1 MREKLRDRGRL
12 EDIVEY
18 SKNVIELIEGV
29 TYEAFVKDKRTY
41 YSVMKNTEIVG
52 EAAYMLTN
60 DFKES
65 HPQTPWKIVQGMRH
79 VLVHDYANV
88 VAATLYDTAI
98 NSIPELLA
106 QAEQYLRE
114 TDWEEWKR
122 TDYNR

>member
-1 MREKLRDRGRL
+1 
-12 EDIVEY
+12 
-18 SKNVIELIEGV
+18 
-29 TYEAFVKDKRTY
+29 
-41 YSVMKNTEIVG
+41 MKNTEIVG

-60 DFKES
+60 DFKVS
-65 HPQTPWKIVQGMRH
+65 HPQTPWKIVEGMRH

-114 TDWEEWKR
+114 TDWEEWER
-122 TDYNR
+122 